1 MGTIIRD
8 FAYNPSDP
16 RFHGIYPASETDKLK
31 EAAEDETIVLA
42 ADSEDDDD
50 SDIDYSLW
58 SWRWGYNN
66 AKPRT
71 DHNGMTRFWLLTG
84 ISHAKTVFPF
94 VKGTEYEM
102 SLEASDGIL
111 LVTVAE
117 STSDPS
123 AGLGN
128 ERWSSIDEMS
138 VPNQELQVLLDPSID
153 VFEKEI
159 EQFIGYNKNYGDGW
173 STALKVK
180 IFGNWD
186 KQLIKV
192 ILIDIGLIPS
202 NYISAV

>member
-71 DHNGMTRFWLLTG
+71 DHNVPAVLEVKDLHLRVIPQICSFFQSHRKDKSAAIG

-138 VPNQELQVLLDPSID
+138 VPNQELQILLDPSID
-153 VFEKEI
+153 DTTRTMAM
-159 EQFIGYNKNYGDGW
+159 G
-173 STALKVK
+173 
-180 IFGNWD
+180 
-186 KQLIKV
+186 
-192 ILIDIGLIPS
+192 GLPR
-202 NYISAV
+202 